1 MILDVQ
7 ADVGKTH
14 LRSLHLHYIWKSD
27 CFQREIY
34 IVPILNLKPGHV
46 CSIHF
51 DQEESEYIYNT
62 V

>member
-14 LRSLHLHYIWKSD
+14 LRSLHLHYNWKSD

-34 IVPILNLKPGHV
+34 IVSILNLKPDHV

-51 DQEESEYIYNT
+51 DQEESEYIHNT

>member
-27 CFQREIY
+27 CFQRETY